1 MPSDGTNASTSCCD
15 SATSCVFAR
24 VLLAHAAVCEL
35 AERRSAGEHDV
46 LECPSPVART
56 NCATLAELLHERARF
71 ALRLPR
77 PGAPLLHALAL
88 RLHCGGI
95 AGLQLALGAERPDV
109 HRMVGAAHERPGSL
123 TALPWDAIVATVVRW
138 EPRRRRRAPSSAP

>member
-1 MPSDGTNASTSCCD
+1 M
-15 SATSCVFAR
+15 
-24 VLLAHAAVCEL
+24 CEL

-56 NCATLAELLHERARF
+56 NCGTLAELLHERARF

-77 PGAPLLHALAL
+77 PGAPLIHALAL

-109 HRMVGAAHERPGSL
+109 PAAFEAVVMRTLQPLPADRYADTAALSTGRDHEDFAGASG
-123 TALPWDAIVATVVRW
+123 
-138 EPRRRRRAPSSAP
+138 RA